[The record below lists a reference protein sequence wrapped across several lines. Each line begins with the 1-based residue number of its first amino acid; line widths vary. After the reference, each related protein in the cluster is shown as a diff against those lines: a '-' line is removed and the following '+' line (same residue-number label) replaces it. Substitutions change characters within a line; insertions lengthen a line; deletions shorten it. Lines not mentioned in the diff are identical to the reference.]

1 MRAGGFIRSAV
12 GLCGIAALAGFL
24 CLPLAAAQ
32 PKATEPKPAVRPDAG
47 AESVSALVRRL
58 GDKSHIERQRAQ
70 RLLAEIGTPAKDAL
84 LAARN
89 DADAEIRFRVRQLLK
104 RVLDLDFE
112 RKLETFIISP
122 DELGDDLLPGWR
134 RYRELAGEDHAVR
147 RLFVEMQR
155 AERDFLAAA
164 EASPEAAGELLEL
177 RCQQLQQAMQPTD
190 FDEEEALTLGDIAAL
205 LFVAGKPDVT
215 ISSQAAAYVNNFSH
229 QKPMQE
235 AIGRGEYV
243 EPLRALLGGWV
254 GRRFEDNMVTYQ
266 NLHVALRY
274 NLKQAVEPAAEM
286 AVRKDAPANLRPY
299 AILAVGKLGGK
310 AQLPVLE
317 PLLNDETEFTLHGRD
332 NQVIRT
338 QIRDVALA
346 VMVHLTHQKLR
357 DYGFDHFALNSLLLF
372 NPGSLG
378 FSKPEARDQAL
389 AKWRTWA
396 ESQR

>member
-1 MRAGGFIRSAV
+1 MRAGGFIRSAASLSGAAV
-12 GLCGIAALAGFL
+12 FSGLL
-24 CLPLAAAQ
+24 CLPIAAA
-32 PKATEPKPAVRPDAG
+32 EPQAAG
-47 AESVSALVRRL
+47 RLETSAESASALVRQL
-58 GDKSHIERQRAQ
+58 GDKSHLRRQRAQ
-70 RLLAEIGTPAKDAL
+70 RLLEQIGTPAKDAL

-89 DADAEIRFRVRQLLK
+89 DADAEIRFRVRQLLE

-112 RKLETFIISP
+112 RTLETFVISP
-122 DELGDDLLPGWR
+122 EESGGDLLPGWP
-134 RYRELAGEDHAVR
+134 RYRELAGEEHAAR

-155 AERDFLAAA
+155 AEREFLAAA

-190 FDEEEALTLGDIAAL
+190 ADDEVLTLGDIAAL
-205 LFVAGKPDVT
+205 LFVAGKPDVA
-215 ISSQAAAYVNNFSH
+215 ISTQAAAYVNNFSH
-229 QKPMQE
+229 QKPMQV

-274 NLKQAVEPAAEM
+274 NLKQALDPAAEM
-286 AVRKDAPANLRPY
+286 AVRKDAPAHLRPY
-299 AILAVGKLGGK
+299 AILAVGKLGDK

-317 PLLNDETEFTLHGRD
+317 PLLDDKTEFTLHGRD
-332 NQVIRT
+332 NQEIHT
-338 QIRDVALA
+338 QIRDVTLA
-346 VMVHLTHQKLR
+346 VMVHLTGQKLR
-357 DYGFDHFALNSLLLF
+357 DYGFDHFALNPLLLF

-378 FSKPEARDQAL
+378 FSKPEVRDQAL
-389 AKWRTWA
+389 AKWRKWA